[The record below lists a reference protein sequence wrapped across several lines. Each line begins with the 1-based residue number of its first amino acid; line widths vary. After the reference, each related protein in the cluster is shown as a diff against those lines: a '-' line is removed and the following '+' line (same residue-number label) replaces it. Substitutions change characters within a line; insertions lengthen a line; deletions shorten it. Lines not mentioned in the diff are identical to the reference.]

1 MLNGIP
7 DFENE
12 LVKGSTFV
20 VTEPVINTENEL
32 YNVAVKAI
40 SNTKINRVI
49 WICYNKVPGDIVS
62 RLLDCGASAEIVGKI
77 HYIDIL
83 SNMLGLEQKREKTLY
98 CSSPTEYNC
107 LLRSIDQL
115 KEKGGNNL
123 VILDNMNALQSYDM
137 IERILRFIRNLNNLV
152 SNDKDFIMYLGISGG
167 CSHEVEVSIHATMD
181 YVYYL
186 QESAQITQPT
196 QPTNSWDE
204 LKQAS
209 WNDVITL
216 NAPLL
221 FILLIVTMTLCIS
234 MMAIL
239 LFVLL

>member
-1 MLNGIP
+1 MSNNIP
-7 DFENE
+7 DYEDE

-20 VTEPVINTENEL
+20 VTAPVTNTDSEL
-32 YNVAVKAI
+32 YNVVIKAI
-40 SNTKINRVI
+40 SNPKIDNVV
-49 WICYNKVPGDIVS
+49 WICYNKVPDDVVT
-62 RLLDCGASAEIVGKI
+62 RLLDYGASAEHVSKI

-115 KEKGGNNL
+115 KKKDANNL
-123 VILDNMNALQSYDM
+123 FILDNLNALQSYDM

-152 SNDKDFIMYLGISGG
+152 LNDKDSILYLGISGG
-167 CSHEVEVSIHATMD
+167 SSSEVEISIHATMD

-186 QESAQITQPT
+186 QDLIQMASPK
-196 QPTNSWDE
+196 NSWDE
-204 LKQAS
+204 LNKTS

-221 FILLIVTMTLCIS
+221 FILLIVTMTLCLS
-234 MMAIL
+234 MMIVL

>member
-1 MLNGIP
+1 MLNDIP
-7 DFENE
+7 DYENE
-12 LVKGSTFV
+12 LVQGSTFI
-20 VTEPVINTENEL
+20 VTAPVTNTENEL

-40 SNTKINRVI
+40 SNSKIDHVI
-49 WICYNKVPGDIVS
+49 WICYNKVPKDIIPH
-62 RLLDCGASAEIVGKI
+62 LLDCGASAEILSKI

-83 SNMLGLEQKREKTLY
+83 SNMFGLEQKHENTLY

-115 KEKGGNNL
+115 KKKDGNNL
-123 VILDNMNALQSYDM
+123 VIFDNLNALQSYDM

-152 SNDKDFIMYLGISGG
+152 LNDKDFILYLGISGG

-186 QESAQITQPT
+186 QESAQITQSP
-196 QPTNSWDE
+196 NSWDE
-204 LKQAS
+204 LKNTS

-221 FILLIVTMTLCIS
+221 FILLVVTMTLCIS
-234 MMAIL
+234 MMTIL
-239 LFVLL
+239 IFMLF